1 MKVLEKQELNNVAGG
16 FFWGLIIN
24 IRNNDWYEIPPG
36 RQIPFAGWGNG
47 GGSLSNGSTWG

>member
-1 MKVLEKQELNNVAGG
+1 MKVLEKQELNNVTGG
-16 FFWGLIIN
+16 FFWGLIVN